1 MNTKSQLD
9 EKIVYQLKSWEW
21 DFIIHFGLNHI
32 GKLKGKGSQYNWLR
46 GDMVEDVIGTQDDTL
61 EFVGEN
67 HKDFHWHLFDISL
80 ECKSLLNNSMYD
92 RRGRLKDS
100 YKVKLCSLRSK
111 RPIKESEVC
120 DIILVVMKDG
130 SFIIPKEAAIK
141 WASQK
146 GQQVDIEID
155 SQHII
160 EISGAKNLS
169 KTVQKIDSN
178 ERVKRFKKM
187 WIDEARKDFYRKS
200 K

>member
-1 MNTKSQLD
+1 MNAKSQLD
-9 EKIVYQLKSWEW
+9 AKIVSQLKSWEW

-67 HKDFHWHLFDISL
+67 HKDFHWHLFEISL

-111 RPIKESEVC
+111 RKLKESEVC